1 MILEYLFSEPI
12 SVQDEIKSYAKTYDS
27 VNIEIKDVKDSNIW
41 LVSFKVNSEDDN
53 AALTL
58 SRVNKE
64 ITNNYNVTILTNEAA
79 FYYNKKLYPLIN
91 KFERDLRKLLYL
103 ASKLSNDS
111 SDKQII
117 HNLEEMVFGDLF
129 DLIFTDKEFIK
140 RVKEK
145 VNSKSWNY
153 NKDEIINNL
162 NEIEENTL
170 WEKLLGLKIAP
181 TLQKKYIK
189 IKNYRNS
196 VMHAHNI
203 TTEDYSYANKIYL
216 TIIQELED
224 AIDNII
230 NNKIVFE
237 NIQNFNNTIVVAI
250 DNEIMSDLTDSMDA
264 YTERLKAV
272 NNMPDF
278 SNFTNAYIERFKAVN
293 NMPDLSRFTDA
304 YIERLKAA
312 KNTPDFSGFMDAYT
326 EQLKRI
332 HNIDI
337 EKTNSED
344 NYSDE

>member
-1 MILEYLFSEPI
+1 MILEYLFSEPTN
-12 SVQDEIKSYAKTYDS
+12 VQDEIKSYAEAYDS
-27 VNIEIKDVKDSNIW
+27 VNIRIKDVKDTDIW
-41 LVSFKVNSEDDN
+41 LASFEVNSEDDN
-53 AALTL
+53 SALTL
-58 SRVNKE
+58 SKVNKE
-64 ITNNYNVTILTNEAA
+64 ITENYNVTILTNEAA
-79 FYYNKKLYPLIN
+79 FYYNKMLYPLIN

-111 SDKQII
+111 SDEQII

-162 NEIEENTL
+162 KEIEENTL
-170 WEKLLGLKIAP
+170 WKKLLGLKIAP
-181 TLQKKYIK
+181 TLQKNYIK

-203 TTEDYSYANKIYL
+203 TTEDYSNANKIYL

-237 NIQNFNNTIVVAI
+237 NIQNFNDTIVVAI
-250 DNEIMSDLTDSMDA
+250 DNEIMSNLTDSMEA
-264 YTERLKAV
+264 YREQLKGI
-272 NNMPDF
+272 
-278 SNFTNAYIERFKAVN
+278 ST
-293 NMPDLSRFTDA
+293 MPDLSSITEAYREQLKGISTMPDLSNITDA
-304 YIERLKAA
+304 YK
-312 KNTPDFSGFMDAYT
+312 

-332 HNIDI
+332 ISINI
-337 EKTNSED
+337 ENPNSEKNSFD
-344 NYSDE
+344 K